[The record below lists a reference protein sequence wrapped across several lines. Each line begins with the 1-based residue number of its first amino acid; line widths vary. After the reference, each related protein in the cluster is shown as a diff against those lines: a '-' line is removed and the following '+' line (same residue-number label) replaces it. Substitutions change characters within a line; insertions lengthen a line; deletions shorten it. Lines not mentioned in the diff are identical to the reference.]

1 MNGHLMRGLL
11 ALYPRAFRD
20 RYGAELASV
29 TDERI
34 SAGEL
39 TPLLAALNLACGA
52 ALEWGRVLF
61 HSRRTVLA
69 MAVAAIMAVAGS
81 LYVASHVR
89 PQSNAHP
96 RTLAQSYHLTQT
108 TGMYY
113 ISSGGRITNRFQLTC
128 TIQADPVRQLEASF
142 CANGMAQRQVGRY
155 TYHYFTALA
164 GHAVKHWQRF
174 PAASPGWGVDDC
186 TVTATPQQ
194 ILSLIKKAYKVT
206 VIGPVSG
213 PGWIG
218 TRYAVASRQAAG
230 LRLSGT
236 VEVDRQGRARALVL
250 TMRSGPIYHSVM
262 TQVLTFSDFG
272 TPVTVTPPPADQTL
286 IAVFAGGYLKMVPD
300 R

>member
-1 MNGHLMRGLL
+1 
-11 ALYPRAFRD
+11 
-20 RYGAELASV
+20 
-29 TDERI
+29 
-34 SAGEL
+34 
-39 TPLLAALNLACGA
+39 
-52 ALEWGRVLF
+52 
-61 HSRRTVLA
+61 
-69 MAVAAIMAVAGS
+69 
-81 LYVASHVR
+81 
-89 PQSNAHP
+89 
-96 RTLAQSYHLTQT
+96 
-108 TGMYY
+108 MYY

-142 CANGMAQRQVGRY
+142 CANGMAQQPGGPLPGSTTSPLSRATPLSTGSASRPHPQAGES
-155 TYHYFTALA
+155 TTA
-164 GHAVKHWQRF
+164 
-174 PAASPGWGVDDC
+174 PSPPH
-186 TVTATPQQ
+186 PQQ